1 MLHGE
6 SRHLVTRRYGHPI
19 LVQVYHGHLL
29 SFTWRG
35 THYQVYTVL
44 DTWHLQD
51 RWWTSVERGG
61 SDRTYYRLDCS
72 NDLQCE
78 VYFDAV
84 TGIWILDRVYD

>member
-1 MLHGE
+1 
-6 SRHLVTRRYGHPI
+6 VTRRYGHPI
-19 LVQVYHGHLL
+19 QVQASLGRPLR
-29 SFTWRG
+29 FTWRG
-35 THYQVYTVL
+35 TRYQVHIVL

-51 RWWTSVERGG
+51 RWWVGDEWGS

-72 NDLQCE
+72 SDLQCE